1 MKYKV
6 GDIIEVY
13 EGSVPHV
20 IIAIKDPSYAKYML
34 LSIHDQTCVNVVT
47 EQTMLLGAKMLM
59 SSPKV
64 YAGPLTQEE
73 IDEIIDSYNNGN
85 YDPNDYNNTFTLTW
99 DEDDIPGIISNEP
112 PAFKGCSHKWKKYVG
127 IVQTY
132 EYCEYC
138 DKKKNEV

>member
-1 MKYKV
+1 MSKYKV
-6 GDIIEVY
+6 GSLLYRIE
-13 EGSVPHV
+13 
-20 IIAIKDPSYAKYML
+20 
-34 LSIHDQTCVNVVT
+34 
-47 EQTMLLGAKMLM
+47 M

-64 YAGPLTQEE
+64 YTGPLTQEE

-127 IVQTY
+127 LVQTY